1 MEYVELYYLDGI
13 KANLGVS
20 DEAYI
25 TTSSCATSSL
35 NKAEMEPQLVY
46 CTAKRV
52 IDHNKNMFDT
62 LWSRAITAQVRIKEI
77 EEGVVQS
84 K

>member
-1 MEYVELYYLDGI
+1 MEYVELYHLDGI
-13 KANLGVS
+13 KANFGVS

-25 TTSSCATSSL
+25 TTSSPATASL

-46 CTAKRV
+46 STAKRI
-52 IDHNKNMFDT
+52 IDQNKNMGDT